1 MSEKQNKEIKEMIPA
16 GAKYC
21 LEIEDKKCYLKGMS
35 RPILETA
42 LGLIMPTNGTPKL
55 ITAGEMILNACWL
68 GGDEEI
74 RKDDEL
80 LSEASLKCVELIE
93 RKNAVLKKL

>member
-1 MSEKQNKEIKEMIPA
+1 MIPA

-55 ITAGEMILNACWL
+55 ITAGEMILNRVE

-93 RKNAVLKKL
+93 RKTPF